1 METAGV
7 RLVAEGAAAFNSQ
20 LERAGQATTDFG
32 RSADSASRG
41 IDLMSVATSAL
52 GNALAELAIRG
63 LDAATN
69 AITGFIQTGFDYNKS
84 IENATAQLVAF
95 TGSQEAAAEAI
106 ALVERRAAN
115 TPFAFDEMAQSA
127 ASLAA
132 TSRATGISLEEL
144 LSLAER
150 LAASNPS
157 EGLEGAAFALRE
169 AFSGDFMS
177 LQERFN
183 IGKADIARIKE
194 MGVSVESLDQVL
206 GELGITTELVSG
218 LAQTFDGR
226 MSTLIDTV
234 TKVAGAFT
242 EPIFDFFSGAIA
254 DFQIGLDENIAN
266 LEKDARWIGQVVAD
280 VFQTIQEAWGGIWV
294 DNATMIM
301 PIHRFAGIATT
312 AVKGMWDKL
321 ILLGET
327 ALPFLQE
334 FWNVQVRE
342 IEGLKKAWEPLNSV
356 LEAAEGLFDSLGK
369 LGAVLGE
376 ALFGINTHM
385 TSANKQFGKANTL
398 GETLARFFNS
408 LADAINSIAAVIDQV
423 ASGLERAAGAGQALE
438 TPESWQ
444 DHAPG
449 WVPGPGDV
457 PDTAPN
463 GVGSSGSFPGGSTV
477 PGTPA
482 PAPTPSPN
490 PTNRTTINS
499 TIIVPAGVSP
509 ATASKIVGDGILQ
522 AQRSRGMA

>member
-20 LERAGQATTDFG
+20 LERAGRATTDFG

-150 LAASNPS
+150 LAASNPN

-234 TKVAGAFT
+234 TKLAGAFT

-280 VFQTIQEAWGGIWV
+280 VFQTIQEAWGGVWT
-294 DNATMIM
+294 DDPAMIM
-301 PIHRFAGIATT
+301 PIHSFAGNVTLEI
-312 AVKGMWDKL
+312 KKMWDSLVKFGEEQVP
-321 ILLGET
+321 ILKTQLGD
-327 ALPFLQE
+327 
-334 FWNVQVRE
+334 
-342 IEGLKKAWEPLNSV
+342 IEKAWEPLNELWDTTV
-356 LEAAEGLFDSLGK
+356 FLFGELGR
-369 LGAVLGE
+369 LAD
-376 ALFGINTHM
+376 ALFAAFGRVEEETGK
-385 TSANKQFGKANTL
+385 ANKQFGRANTL
-398 GETLARFFNS
+398 GSELAGVFANIERAVKGI
-408 LADAINSIAAVIDQV
+408 ADVIGFV
-423 ASGLERAAGAGQALE
+423 ADGLERAAGAGGFDLNPFDN
-438 TPESWQ
+438 TPAA
-444 DHAPG
+444 APG
-449 WVPGPGDV
+449 VPPMDTGGGGTIDNSPLPPATSPIPPVQGP
-457 PDTAPN
+457 PASAPP
-463 GVGSSGSFPGGSTV
+463 S
-477 PGTPA
+477 
-482 PAPTPSPN
+482 SPN

-499 TIIVPAGVSP
+499 TIIIPAGVSP